1 MEIKDK
7 IKSRRLELGLT
18 LDEVAQKIGV
28 AASTFQRYES
38 GEIKNMR
45 RDKVKKIA
53 DVLELS
59 PSYLM
64 GWSEQSDTTEFD
76 SSQYDNII
84 PLKKDYL
91 KKIPLVGDIA
101 CGEPI
106 LANEEYES
114 LVVIDG
120 SINADF
126 CLRSKGDSMVNARIL
141 DGDIVFIHKQDAV
154 ENGEIAA
161 VIIDNEA
168 TLKRVNYKPEK
179 NMLILKAENPKYDDF
194 VYIGEELETI
204 KILGKAIAFQS
215 NIK

>member
-59 PSYLM
+59 PYYLM

-126 CLRSKGDSMVNARIL
+126 CLRCKGDSMVNARIL

-204 KILGKAIAFQS
+204 KILGKAVAFQS

>member
-64 GWSEQSDTTEFD
+64 GWSEQSVTTEFD

-126 CLRSKGDSMVNARIL
+126 CLRCKGDSMVNARIL

-204 KILGKAIAFQS
+204 KILGKAVAFQS

>member
-114 LVVIDG
+114 PVVIDG

-126 CLRSKGDSMVNARIL
+126 CLRCKGDSMVNARIL

-204 KILGKAIAFQS
+204 KILGKAVAFQS

>member
-64 GWSEQSDTTEFD
+64 GWSEQSDATEFD

-126 CLRSKGDSMVNARIL
+126 CLRCKGDSMVNARIL

-204 KILGKAIAFQS
+204 KILGKAVAFQS

>member
-91 KKIPLVGDIA
+91 KKNPLVGDIA

-126 CLRSKGDSMVNARIL
+126 CLRCKGDSMVNARIL

-204 KILGKAIAFQS
+204 KILGKAVAFQS

>member
-64 GWSEQSDTTEFD
+64 GWSEQSDATEFD

-126 CLRSKGDSMVNARIL
+126 CLRCKGDSMVNARIL

-194 VYIGEELETI
+194 VYMGEELETI
-204 KILGKAIAFQS
+204 KILGKAVAFQS

>member
-53 DVLELS
+53 DILELS

-64 GWSEQSDTTEFD
+64 GWSEQSDATEFD

-126 CLRSKGDSMVNARIL
+126 CLRCKGDSMVNARIL

-194 VYIGEELETI
+194 VYMGEELETI
-204 KILGKAIAFQS
+204 KILGKAVAFQS

>member
-126 CLRSKGDSMVNARIL
+126 CLRCTGDSMVNARIL

-204 KILGKAIAFQS
+204 KILGKAVAFQS

>member
-45 RDKVKKIA
+45 RDKIKKIA

-126 CLRSKGDSMVNARIL
+126 CLRCKGDSMVNARIL

-204 KILGKAIAFQS
+204 KILGKAVAFQS

>member
-126 CLRSKGDSMVNARIL
+126 CLRCKGDSMVNARIL

-204 KILGKAIAFQS
+204 KILGKAVAFQS